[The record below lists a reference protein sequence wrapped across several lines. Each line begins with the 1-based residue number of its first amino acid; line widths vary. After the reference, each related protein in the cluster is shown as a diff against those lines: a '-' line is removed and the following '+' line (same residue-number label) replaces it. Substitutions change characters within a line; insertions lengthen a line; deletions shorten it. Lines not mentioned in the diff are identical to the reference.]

1 MSIKKGFT
9 IMKAQINVSPHTF
22 ADKRRARQS
31 NVTINLTEVDP
42 TVDDT
47 IIDNNVKPQAKRA
60 LTPVED
66 TMVYYRIPKN
76 HQLISKALIAKI
88 YVEYFDNV
96 QTFDT
101 IANEL
106 GLSIPQVK
114 TILDLA
120 YDLEL

>member
-1 MSIKKGFT
+1 MSIKKGIT

-22 ADKRRARQS
+22 SDKRRSRQS
-31 NVTINLTEVDP
+31 NVSINLTEVNP
-42 TVDDT
+42 TADDT
-47 IIDNNVKPQAKRA
+47 IVDHNIKPQAKRA

-76 HQLISKALIAKI
+76 HQLISKALITKI

-120 YDLEL
+120 YDLEQ

>member
-1 MSIKKGFT
+1 
-9 IMKAQINVSPHTF
+9 MKAQINVSPHTIS
-22 ADKRRARQS
+22 DKRRSRQS
-31 NVTINLTEVDP
+31 NVSINLTEVKP
-42 TVDDT
+42 TADDT
-47 IIDNNVKPQAKRA
+47 IVDHNIKPQAKRA

-76 HQLISKALIAKI
+76 HQLISKALITKI

-96 QTFDT
+96 QTFNT

-106 GLSIPQVK
+106 GLSIPQIK

-120 YDLEL
+120 YDLEQ